1 MAEMPPTEWA
11 RPPRSL
17 AVEANDCFMVRIPR
31 GSNRI
36 QGRGAM
42 LRAEWQAPLGF
53 VLETLA
59 HSTASACRCDG
70 GRFWRR
76 GADRRQGIG
85 HGEGTGGRAATQVT
99 VVRIVASS
107 RRRGSQPEA

>member
-42 LRAEWQAPLGF
+42 LRAEWQAPLGWF
-53 VLETLA
+53 SRYSLIQSA
-59 HSTASACRCDG
+59 AGCPQGDAPDSSTI
-70 GRFWRR
+70 
-76 GADRRQGIG
+76 DRRRPVDSPQSSKLKDQKNAMNPHSALDSKSPIQAQE
-85 HGEGTGGRAATQVT
+85 GE
-99 VVRIVASS
+99 
-107 RRRGSQPEA
+107 